1 MAHDQTALQTPSQA
15 TRRPRRRWLTWTLVV
30 LALVGF
36 GGFLIYRQALATEA
50 VALLD
55 NADRVLRGGDGGI
68 RVAAAVRYGRDPA
81 QKLEMILPAD
91 AAAKKQ
97 PLPIVVFIHGGGW
110 RSGDPHDYRFIARA
124 LVPQGYAVVLAGYRL
139 HPKAHFPA
147 MLEDGA
153 AALRWVADNA
163 AAHGGDPRRVVLMGH
178 SAGAYNAVMLGLDQ
192 RWLAAQGLSANAL
205 RGVVALA
212 GPYDFYP
219 FDSAATKL
227 SFGKAPD
234 PEQTQPVVHARAG
247 GPPLLLVHGT
257 ADTRVRPRNSVELA
271 RTMSRAGAP
280 TRAVLLDGVTHEGII
295 MLFARPF
302 SRDPRALDA
311 VLPFLAKVTASAPV
325 KPSGG

>member
-1 MAHDQTALQTPSQA
+1 MADEPTLTRTPRTS
-15 TRRPRRRWLTWTLVV
+15 RRRWLGWTLAL
-30 LALVGF
+30 LALLGV
-36 GGFLIYRQALATEA
+36 GGFLLYRQALATEA

-55 NADRVLRGGDGGI
+55 TADRVLRGGDGAI
-68 RVAAAVRYGRDPA
+68 RVVAAVRYGSDPA
-81 QKLEMILPAD
+81 QKLEMIVPAD
-91 AAAKKQ
+91 SAARKG

-124 LVPQGYAVVLAGYRL
+124 LVPEGYAVVLAGYRL
-139 HPKAHFPA
+139 YPKAQYPG

-163 AAHGGDPRRVVLMGH
+163 AAQGGDPQRIVLMGH

-192 RWLAAQGLSANAL
+192 RWLAARGLSASAL
-205 RGVVALA
+205 RGVIGLA

-234 PEQTQPVVHARAG
+234 PEETQPVAHARAG

-257 ADTRVRPRNSVELA
+257 ADTRVRPRNSVGLA
-271 RTMSRAGAP
+271 RTMTRAGAP
-280 TRAVLLDGVTHEGII
+280 TQAVLLDGVTHEGLI

-302 SRDPRALDA
+302 SRDPRALEA
-311 VLPFLAKVTASAPV
+311 VLPFLAKVTASPPV
-325 KPSGG
+325 QASGG

>member
-1 MAHDQTALQTPSQA
+1 MADNQTLSRTAGK
-15 TRRPRRRWLTWTLVV
+15 PRRRWLLWTLAL
-30 LALVGF
+30 LAALGL
-36 GGFLIYRQALATEA
+36 GGFLLYRQALATEA

-55 NADRVLRGGDGGI
+55 TADRVLRGGDGGL
-68 RVAAAVRYGRDPA
+68 RVAAAARYGSDPA
-81 QKLEMILPAD
+81 QKLELILPAD
-91 AAAKKQ
+91 TAARKG

-139 HPKAHFPA
+139 HPKAHYPA

-153 AALRWVADNA
+153 AALRWVADHA
-163 AAHGGDPRRVVLMGH
+163 AAHGADPRRVVLMGH

-192 RWLAAQGLSANAL
+192 RWLAARGLSANAL
-205 RGVVALA
+205 RGVIGLA

-219 FDSAATKL
+219 FDTAATKL

-257 ADTRVRPRNSVELA
+257 ADTRVRPRNSVGLA
-271 RTMSRAGAP
+271 RTMTRAGAP
-280 TRAVLLDGVTHEGII
+280 TRAVLLDGVTHEGLI
-295 MLFARPF
+295 MMFARPF

-311 VLPFLAKVTASAPV
+311 VLPFIAKVTASPPV
-325 KPSGG
+325 KPNGG

>member
-1 MAHDQTALQTPSQA
+1 MADEPTLTRTPRTS
-15 TRRPRRRWLTWTLVV
+15 RRRWLGWTLAL
-30 LALVGF
+30 LALLGV
-36 GGFLIYRQALATEA
+36 GGFLLYRQALATEA

-55 NADRVLRGGDGGI
+55 TADRVLRGGDGAI
-68 RVAAAVRYGRDPA
+68 RVVAAVRYGSDPA
-81 QKLEMILPAD
+81 QKLEMIVPAD
-91 AAAKKQ
+91 SAARKG

-124 LVPQGYAVVLAGYRL
+124 LVPEGYAVVLAGYRL
-139 HPKAHFPA
+139 YPKAQYPG

-163 AAHGGDPRRVVLMGH
+163 AAQGGDPQRIVLMGH

-192 RWLAAQGLSANAL
+192 RWLAARGLSADAL
-205 RGVVALA
+205 RGVVGLA

-234 PEQTQPVVHARAG
+234 PEETQPVAHARAG

-257 ADTRVRPRNSVELA
+257 ADTRVRPRNSVGLA
-271 RTMSRAGAP
+271 RTMTRAGAP
-280 TRAVLLDGVTHEGII
+280 TQAVLLDGVTHEGLI

-302 SRDPRALDA
+302 SRDPRALEA
-311 VLPFLAKVTASAPV
+311 VLPFLAKVTASPPV
-325 KPSGG
+325 QASGG